1 MKSTVLK
8 NKITGE
14 QFVCDNI
21 NDVQQI
27 DGVEYLLVRRHGT
40 DRLLLMRKD
49 ALEIVPARIV

>member
-1 MKSTVLK
+1 MRSTVLR

-21 NDVQQI
+21 NNVQSI
-27 DGVEYLLVRRHGT
+27 DGLDYLLVRRNGT

-49 ALEIVPARIV
+49 VFEIVPARVV